1 MKPAETRPAKPR
13 QATRLLHIISSV
25 DPRGGGP
32 IEGVRQRG
40 LFLKNLGHTV
50 EVLSLDD
57 PDQPFVN
64 SFPLKVHAI
73 GPSRGGYGFCRAT
86 APWLKR
92 HARDYD
98 HIIIHG
104 LWQHHGHAAS
114 RALHRMQV
122 PYHVFTHGMLDPWFK
137 HTYPLKHLKK
147 SVYWLLSEYWVLKRA
162 KAVFFTSEEERIRA
176 RESFSMYSA
185 NEVVVPYGTT
195 PPPTDAEPYCT
206 KFVLAHPELVGKHL
220 LLYLS
225 RIHPK
230 KGCDLLIEAF
240 AKVAS
245 EHDSVH
251 LLMAGTGDPDMID
264 SLKRLAQERKI
275 ADRITWLGM
284 VQNDAKWEAFMS
296 ASAFILPS
304 HQENFGIA
312 VAEALGCGLPVLISD
327 KINIW
332 REIQKDGAGYVAP
345 DTLEGTYFNLSRW
358 LAMDPKA
365 QDQMSDIARNTFIER
380 YSISSM
386 AHGLLSALQTSYPS
400 LKWSEDGCQ

>member
-1 MKPAETRPAKPR
+1 M
-13 QATRLLHIISSV
+13 RLLHIISSV

-32 IEGVRQRG
+32 IEGIKQRG
-40 LFLKNLGHTV
+40 IFLQNQGHTV
-50 EVLSLDD
+50 EVLSLDN
-57 PDQPFVN
+57 PDISYV
-64 SFPLKVHAI
+64 SEFPLQVHAV
-73 GPSRGGYGFCRAT
+73 GPGWSSYGYCKAT
-86 APWLKR
+86 QPWLEQ

-137 HTYPLKHLKK
+137 HTYPLKHIKK
-147 SVYWLLSEYWVLKRA
+147 SVYWLLSEYWVLKHA
-162 KAVFFTSEEERIRA
+162 KTVLFTSEEERLRA
-176 RESFSMYSA
+176 RESFWMYSA
-185 NEVVVPYGTT
+185 NEVVVPYGTA
-195 PPPTDAEPYCT
+195 PPPAEAEPYRT
-206 KFVLAHPELVGKHL
+206 KFFLAHPELVGKHI

-240 AKVAS
+240 ARVAQKY
-245 EHDSVH
+245 DSVH
-251 LLMAGTGDPDMID
+251 LLMAGTGDPAMID
-264 SLKRLAQERKI
+264 SLKDLAEKLKVS
-275 ADRITWLGM
+275 DRITWLGM
-284 VQNDAKWEAFMS
+284 VENDAKWEALTS
-296 ASAFILPS
+296 ANAFILPS

-332 REIQKDGAGYVAP
+332 REIQADSAGYVAP
-345 DTLEGTYFNLSRW
+345 DTLEGTHFNLSRW

-365 QDQMSDIARNTFIER
+365 QEKMSLVAKETFIAR

-386 AHGLLSALQTSYPS
+386 AHGLLSALQ
-400 LKWSEDGCQ
+400 QA

>member
-1 MKPAETRPAKPR
+1 M
-13 QATRLLHIISSV
+13 RLLHIISSV

-32 IEGVRQRG
+32 IEGIKQRG
-40 LFLKNLGHTV
+40 IFLQNQGHTV
-50 EVLSLDD
+50 EVLSLDN
-57 PDQPFVN
+57 PDLSFV
-64 SFPLKVHAI
+64 SAFPLKVHAV
-73 GPSRGGYGFCRAT
+73 GPGWSNYGYCKAT
-86 APWLKR
+86 QPWLEQ

-114 RALHRMQV
+114 KALHRMRL

-147 SVYWLLSEYWVLKRA
+147 SVYWLLSEYWVIKRA
-162 KAVFFTSEEERIRA
+162 KTVFFTSEEERLRA
-176 RESFSMYSA
+176 RESFWIYSA
-185 NEVVVPYGTT
+185 NETVVPYGTA
-195 PPPTDAEPYCT
+195 PPPTEAEPYRT
-206 KFVLAHPELVGKHL
+206 QFFRAHPELVGKHL

-240 AKVAS
+240 ARVAHKYES
-245 EHDSVH
+245 AH
-251 LLMAGTGDPDMID
+251 LLMAGTGDPATIE
-264 SLKRLAQERKI
+264 SLKGLAQQLKI

-284 VQNDAKWEAFMS
+284 VKDDAKWQAFMS
-296 ASAFILPS
+296 ANVFILPS

-312 VAEALGCGLPVLISD
+312 VAEALGCNLPVLISD

-332 REIQKDGAGYVAP
+332 REIQADGAGYVAP
-345 DTLEGTYFNLSRW
+345 DTLEGTHLNLSRW
-358 LAMDPKA
+358 LAMAPQA
-365 QDQMSDIARNTFIER
+365 QQQMSSVAKNTFIAR

-386 AHGLLSALQTSYPS
+386 AHGLLSALQA
-400 LKWSEDGCQ
+400 